1 MDDEY
6 RLSTNK
12 YTFSLDGWIRFLPK
26 GGSITQYSM
35 PWYYDVPF
43 ANATHLEAYQL
54 KTSSEHIRAAFEL
67 FWTTRDGTRMSAI
80 VVDCEFLRTQV
91 SPVVEVG
98 KEDLVLWYKQ
108 VNERLKL
115 LEIPEEG
122 EIFHKTIPTVTLWG
136 EEIHHWKIIRNKNFI
151 KDLTCFLNGVDQGT
165 MPYQNWQEEL
175 LKRYNPFIAI

>member
-1 MDDEY
+1 
-6 RLSTNK
+6 
-12 YTFSLDGWIRFLPK
+12 
-26 GGSITQYSM
+26 M

-43 ANATHLEAYQL
+43 ANATCLEAYAL
-54 KTSSEHIRAAFEL
+54 KASSKRIRAAFEL

-108 VNERLKL
+108 VNERLKFL
-115 LEIPEEG
+115 GVTEFPG
-122 EIFHKTIPTVTLWG
+122 SASYIFHKTIPTVTLWG

-165 MPYQNWQEEL
+165 MPYLNWQKEL
-175 LKRYNPFIAI
+175 LKRYNPFAAI